1 MSFNDFKETCK
12 GDTKYMKD
20 FNPEE
25 ESTFI
30 TYLDAKDLH

>member
-1 MSFNDFKETCK
+1 MISKRHAKAN
-12 GDTKYMKD
+12 TKYMKD

-25 ESTFI
+25 ESAFI